1 MPIVN
6 YDCGDLS
13 NVIIS
18 SNGFDGNLRVVDE
31 FGVVIGRMDMSTGM
45 APVSFMCSGAL
56 NIQAP
61 LNSYNIFLSSISL
74 QGVWSENF
82 LMGLAGV
89 VCGSLLAYVCVKYA
103 V

>member
-1 MPIVN
+1 MAITN
-6 YDCGDLS
+6 YDCGDMS
-13 NVIIS
+13 DVVIS
-18 SNGFDGNLRVVDE
+18 SNNYDGLIQVSSD
-31 FGVVIGRMDMSTGM
+31 GVNGTIVMSSGM
-45 APVSFMCSGAL
+45 EPVSFLCSGQMS
-56 NIQAP
+56 IRAP
-61 LNSYNIFLSSISL
+61 LNSIHVFLSSISL

>member
-1 MPIVN
+1 MALTN

-13 NVIIS
+13 SVVIS
-18 SNGFDGNLRVVDE
+18 SNNYNGSITITSNGTNGDILMTDTMEPVNFLCSGS
-31 FGVVIGRMDMSTGM
+31 MDIE
-45 APVSFMCSGAL
+45 APV
-56 NIQAP
+56 
-61 LNSYNIFLSSISL
+61 NSIIVFLSQVSL

>member
-13 NVIIS
+13 
-18 SNGFDGNLRVVDE
+18 E
-31 FGVVIGRMDMSTGM
+31 VVISTNGVSGTINIVDSVGSVIGKIGMDTGNT
-45 APVSFMCSGAL
+45 PVTFMCSGAL

>member
-1 MPIVN
+1 MAITN

-13 NVIIS
+13 DVVIS
-18 SNGFDGNLRVVDE
+18 SNNYNGTINITSNGTSGD
-31 FGVVIGRMDMSTGM
+31 ISMSARMPPLD
-45 APVSFMCSGAL
+45 FLCSGDMT
-56 NIQAP
+56 IDAP
-61 LNSYNIFLSSISL
+61 LNSINVFISSVSL

>member
-1 MPIVN
+1 MAITN
-6 YDCGDLS
+6 YDCGDMS
-13 NVIIS
+13 DVVIS
-18 SNGFDGNLRVVDE
+18 SNNYDGIIQVTSD
-31 FGVVIGRMDMSTGM
+31 GVTGTIVMSSGM
-45 APVSFMCSGAL
+45 EPVSFLCSGQMS
-56 NIQAP
+56 IRAP
-61 LNSYNIFLSSISL
+61 LNSIQVFLSSVSL

>member
-1 MPIVN
+1 MAITN
-6 YDCGDLS
+6 YDCGDMS
-13 NVIIS
+13 
-18 SNGFDGNLRVVDE
+18 D
-31 FGVVIGRMDMSTGM
+31 VVITTTNYKGLITVTTSGGSGEVVLTKANNSVHFLCSGDMS
-45 APVSFMCSGAL
+45 
-56 NIQAP
+56 IDAP
-61 LNSYNIFLSSISL
+61 LNSIHVFISSVSL

>member
-1 MPIVN
+1 MAITN
-6 YDCGDLS
+6 YDCGDMS
-13 NVIIS
+13 DVVIS
-18 SNGFDGNLRVVDE
+18 SNNYDGLINITSGGSSGDVL
-31 FGVVIGRMDMSTGM
+31 MSSGM
-45 APVSFMCSGAL
+45 TPMHFLCSG
-56 NIQAP
+56 NMSIDAP
-61 LNSYNIFLSSISL
+61 LGSIHVFLSSVSL

>member
-1 MPIVN
+1 LAITN
-6 YDCGDLS
+6 YDCGDMS
-13 NVIIS
+13 DVVIS
-18 SNGFDGNLRVVDE
+18 SNNYDGLIQVTSD
-31 FGVVIGRMDMSTGM
+31 GVIGRILMSSGM
-45 APVSFMCSGAL
+45 EPVSFLCSGQMSIRA
-56 NIQAP
+56 Q
-61 LNSYNIFLSSISL
+61 LNSIHVFVSSVSL

>member
-1 MPIVN
+1 LAITN
-6 YDCGDLS
+6 YDCGDIS
-13 NVIIS
+13 DVVIS
-18 SNGFDGNLRVVDE
+18 SNNYNGLIQVTSDGGNGKIL
-31 FGVVIGRMDMSTGM
+31 MSSGM
-45 APVSFMCSGAL
+45 EPVSFLCSGQMS
-56 NIQAP
+56 IRAP
-61 LNSYNIFLSSISL
+61 LNSIHVFLSSVSL

>member
-1 MPIVN
+1 MAITT
-6 YDCGDLS
+6 YDCGDMS
-13 NVIIS
+13 DVVIS
-18 SNGFDGNLRVVDE
+18 SNNYNGLINITSDGANGDVL
-31 FGVVIGRMDMSTGM
+31 MSPGM
-45 APVSFMCSGAL
+45 TPLTFLCSGNMSINAPV
-56 NIQAP
+56 
-61 LNSYNIFLSSISL
+61 NSIHVFLSSVSL

>member
-1 MPIVN
+1 MAITN
-6 YDCGDLS
+6 YDCGDMS
-13 NVIIS
+13 DVVIS
-18 SNGFDGNLRVVDE
+18 SNNYNGIIRVISDGVRGEIV
-31 FGVVIGRMDMSTGM
+31 MTSGM
-45 APVSFMCSGAL
+45 EPVSFLCSGQMS
-56 NIQAP
+56 IRAP
-61 LNSYNIFLSSISL
+61 LNSIHVFLSSVSL

>member
-1 MPIVN
+1 MAITN
-6 YDCGDLS
+6 YDCGDMS
-13 NVIIS
+13 DVVIS
-18 SNGFDGNLRVVDE
+18 SNNYNGLIQVSSDGVNGNIL
-31 FGVVIGRMDMSTGM
+31 MSSGM
-45 APVSFMCSGAL
+45 EPVSILCSGQL
-56 NIQAP
+56 SISAP
-61 LNSYNIFLSSISL
+61 LNSIHVFLSSVSL

>member
-1 MPIVN
+1 M
-6 YDCGDLS
+6 DT
-13 NVIIS
+13 
-18 SNGFDGNLRVVDE
+18 GN
-31 FGVVIGRMDMSTGM
+31 T
-45 APVSFMCSGAL
+45 PVTFMCSGEL

>member
-1 MPIVN
+1 MAITN
-6 YDCGDLS
+6 YDCGDMS
-13 NVIIS
+13 DVVIS
-18 SNGFDGNLRVVDE
+18 SNNYDGIIRVMSD
-31 FGVVIGRMDMSTGM
+31 GVSGKILMSSGM
-45 APVSFMCSGAL
+45 EPVSFLCSGQMS
-56 NIQAP
+56 IQAP
-61 LNSYNIFLSSISL
+61 LNSINVFISSVSL

>member
-1 MPIVN
+1 MAITN
-6 YDCGDLS
+6 YDCGDMS
-13 NVIIS
+13 DVVIS
-18 SNGFDGNLRVVDE
+18 SNNYNGLINITSNGVNGDVLMSSGMTPLNFLCSGNMTID
-31 FGVVIGRMDMSTGM
+31 
-45 APVSFMCSGAL
+45 APV
-56 NIQAP
+56 
-61 LNSYNIFLSSISL
+61 NSIHVFLSSVSL

>member
-1 MPIVN
+1 LAITN
-6 YDCGDLS
+6 YDCGDMAD
-13 NVIIS
+13 VVIS
-18 SNGFDGNLRVVDE
+18 SNNYDGLIQVTSD
-31 FGVVIGRMDMSTGM
+31 GVNGNILMSSGM
-45 APVSFMCSGAL
+45 EPVNFLCSGQMS
-56 NIQAP
+56 IRAP
-61 LNSYNIFLSSISL
+61 LNSIHVFLSSVSL